1 MLKMLTV
8 KDMLGVIA
16 FVILGYA
23 FILGIMIV
31 LG

>member
-1 MLKMLTV
+1 MLKMLSV

-16 FVILGYA
+16 FVLLGYT
-23 FILGIMIV
+23 FILGVMIV